1 MQIPKDM
8 VMSFIRE
15 RIGGDH
21 AAQADA
27 QLPDQVDHEQHADLL
42 NQLGVNPQDL
52 LSHVSNQGGGGL
64 ASEAESLLGGGGQS
78 GSGGLASEAE
88 SLLGGGGSSAQR
100 Q

>member
-8 VMSFIRE
+8 ILSFIQQRM
-15 RIGGDH
+15 GGEQ

-27 QLPDQVDHEQHADLL
+27 QLPNQVDHEQHADQL

-64 ASEAESLLGGGGQS
+64 ASEAESLLGGGGFGQQS
-78 GSGGLASEAE
+78 
-88 SLLGGGGSSAQR
+88 Q
-100 Q
+100 

>member
-8 VMSFIRE
+8 VMSFIQQRQ
-15 RIGGDH
+15 GSDL

-42 NQLGVNPQDL
+42 NQFGVNPQDL
-52 LSHVSNQGGGGL
+52 LSHVSNQ
-64 ASEAESLLGGGGQS
+64 A

-88 SLLGGGGSSAQR
+88 SLLGGGGSGGQP

>member
-8 VMSFIRE
+8 VMSYIQKQR
-15 RIGGDH
+15 GSDQ

-27 QLPDQVDHEQHADLL
+27 QLPDQVDHEQHSDLL

-52 LSHVSNQGGGGL
+52 LSHVSNHGGGGL
-64 ASEAESLLGGGGQS
+64 ASEAESLLGGGGQG
-78 GSGGLASEAE
+78 GSLASEAE
-88 SLLGGGGSSAQR
+88 SFLGGGGSGEQL